1 MLLAMAVM
9 LFATATIHIDTG
21 HLPDGAKET
30 RVEGSRRVTVEKSD
44 GKTIA
49 RVEEGPRV
57 DTVVMSRE
65 DGQLTVGH
73 SANSV
78 PQRLF
83 VLDRPSVIVDGI
95 DLEPWLSGTQGT
107 TSMKPQL
114 RRERSDADEWPQYY
128 VCPKDE
134 AVLRVPRAHGT
145 VETYVCPIDG
155 TPMKR
160 GTGPKSQYWLL
171 E

>member
-21 HLPDGAKET
+21 HLGDGLRET
-30 RVEGSRRVTVEKSD
+30 RSEGSRRVTVEKSD
-44 GKTIA
+44 GKTIV

-57 DTVVMSRE
+57 DTVVLSSQE
-65 DGQLTVGH
+65 GQLTIEH

-78 PQRLF
+78 PRRTF
-83 VLDRPSVIVDGI
+83 ALDRPAVIVDGI
-95 DLEPWLSGTQGT
+95 DLEPWLSGAQGT
-107 TSMKPQL
+107 TSMKPQP
-114 RRERSDADEWPQYY
+114 RRERTEVESWPQYY

-134 AVLRVPRAHGT
+134 AVLRVPRAHGN
-145 VETYVCPIDG
+145 VETYHCPIDG

-160 GTGPKSQYWLL
+160 GKGPKSQYWLL